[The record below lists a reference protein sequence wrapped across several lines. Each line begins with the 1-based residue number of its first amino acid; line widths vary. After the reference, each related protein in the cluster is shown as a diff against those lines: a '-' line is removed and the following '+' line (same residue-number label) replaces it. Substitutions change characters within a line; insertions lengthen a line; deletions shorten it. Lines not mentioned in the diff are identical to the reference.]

1 MNAIIAIAAIK
12 MTWAISASM
21 VCDCANM
28 YEILF
33 LSYRLAN
40 QMISNSSAQPD
51 RRPENASGR
60 LGAGLPRRRCLGIGR
75 RAFYFF
81 GGVNLSERHR
91 VGGGVIEVPEV
102 LNRGE
107 KAANH
112 VRDEGRLYAHAEPI
126 HLPLSLRSHVPG
138 LALDPTER
146 AKRG

>member
-1 MNAIIAIAAIK
+1 MNAIIAIAATK

-60 LGAGLPRRRCLGIGR
+60 LGAGLRRRLRCLGVGG
-75 RAFYFF
+75 RAFHSF

-91 VGGGVIEVPEV
+91 IGGGVIEVPEV

-112 VRDEGRLYAHAEPI
+112 VRDEGRL
-126 HLPLSLRSHVPG
+126 
-138 LALDPTER
+138 
-146 AKRG
+146 